1 MVNVVM
7 MNVIM
12 LIAMA
17 PMLLP
22 LKVDSCSKG
31 MQWQKK
37 ISCTN
42 TPAYRSGDSM

>member
-7 MNVIM
+7 MNFIM
-12 LIAMA
+12 LSAMA
-17 PMLLP
+17 LMLLP

-31 MQWQKK
+31 MQWLKM

-42 TPAYRSGDSM
+42 TLAYRSGD